1 MEKINRRLERER
13 GGGVDEDDSEEGRR
27 GDDGEK
33 LDILPLP
40 REGFDI
46 IPLH

>member
-1 MEKINRRLERER
+1 M
-13 GGGVDEDDSEEGRR
+13 DEDDSEEGRR

-46 IPLH
+46 ILLH